1 MQTTPIQKDFVNAV
15 AAEMVTWVDKA
26 VECWMAEFESVLQ
39 DPRLTTL
46 GRLQAVQTCNWQ
58 RALTRA
64 HQLSAHYSRGKPAWT
79 WIVCTRIYSNSIV
92 SF

>member
-1 MQTTPIQKDFVNAV
+1 LQTTPIQKDFVNAV

-46 GRLQAVQTCNWQ
+46 GRLQAVGDVLARYKRVTGKEH
-58 RALTRA
+58 L
-64 HQLSAHYSRGKPAWT
+64 RGRT
-79 WIVCTRIYSNSIV
+79 N
-92 SF
+92 